1 MIKKSLRVVVPAV
14 AVGLLAGCS
23 MFTSTTDGVSK
34 LTYSTSDMVSSTTP
48 SGKSAQNFVDTRYAA
63 IRKEAAQGGGE
74 HIDSLA
80 ILLNEPD
87 RAAFARWMKDNYATL
102 FTASAGPQDLL
113 KRIEDRR
120 HAG

>member
-1 MIKKSLRVVVPAV
+1 MLKKSLRIVVPAI
-14 AVGLLAGCS
+14 AVGLLAGCQ
-23 MFTSTTDGVSK
+23 MFTSTTDGISK
-34 LTYSTSDMVSSTTP
+34 LTYSTTDMVSSTSP
-48 SGKSAQNFVDTRYAA
+48 GDNSAQSFVNTRYAA
-63 IRKEAAQGGGE
+63 IRTEAAQGGGE

-102 FTASAGPQDLL
+102 FTGTAGPQDLV

-120 HAG
+120 RAS

>member
-1 MIKKSLRVVVPAV
+1 MLKKSLRVVVPAI

-23 MFTSTTDGVSK
+23 MFTSTTDGISK
-34 LTYSTSDMVSSTTP
+34 LTYSTTDMVSSTSP
-48 SGKSAQNFVDTRYAA
+48 GGNSAQSFVNTRYAA
-63 IRKEAAQGGGE
+63 IRTEAAQGGGE

-102 FTASAGPQDLL
+102 FTGTAGPQDLV

-120 HAG
+120 RAS

>member
-1 MIKKSLRVVVPAV
+1 MLKKSLRIVVPAI
-14 AVGLLAGCS
+14 AVGLLAGCQL
-23 MFTSTTDGVSK
+23 FTSTTDGISK
-34 LTYSTSDMVSSTTP
+34 LTYSTTDMVSSTSP
-48 SGKSAQNFVDTRYAA
+48 GDKSAQSFVNTRYAA
-63 IRKEAAQGGGE
+63 IRTEAAQGGGE

-102 FTASAGPQDLL
+102 FTGTTGPQDLV

-120 HAG
+120 RAS